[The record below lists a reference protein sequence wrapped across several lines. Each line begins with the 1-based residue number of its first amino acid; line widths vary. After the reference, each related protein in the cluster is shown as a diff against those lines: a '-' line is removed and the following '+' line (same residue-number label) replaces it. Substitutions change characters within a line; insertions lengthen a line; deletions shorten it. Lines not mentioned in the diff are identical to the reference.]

1 MTSRRVRG
9 LYFMRESSPVQPVV
23 QAEAPACPRVHSLR
37 GLHPKRGHTAR
48 PHVASFRPR
57 THPLCL
63 PPHARADAS
72 APSTLLPP
80 PLHLLA
86 LTEARTL
93 ALAAHAAS
101 LWGSFTLGQLHFGA
115 VSLRGRLEA
124 KRLSRGLVAQW
135 PSRAHG
141 IRARRNAPSYEP
153 GAICAL
159 RRATPPAHPL
169 MHASPFGC
177 DEKHLLAVIEPGVI
191 AGV

>member
-101 LWGSFTLGQLHFGA
+101 LWGSFTLGQFHFGGASRPSASPA
-115 VSLRGRLEA
+115 VSWLNGRHVRTGSA
-124 KRLSRGLVAQW
+124 PVAMRRPTSQVRFAHCVEPRRPPTRSCTHH
-135 PSRAHG
+135 PSAVT
-141 IRARRNAPSYEP
+141 RNISW
-153 GAICAL
+153 L
-159 RRATPPAHPL
+159 
-169 MHASPFGC
+169 
-177 DEKHLLAVIEPGVI
+177 
-191 AGV
+191 